1 MKCALCQGDSFED
14 LSHVDAKTS
23 QKLKVSLCINCG
35 LIQQNPI
42 PSDQELKEYYSLN
55 YRVDYKNSYTPKPK
69 HIYRAGKAALQRLE
83 ILKGEGIESGK
94 LLDIG
99 AGGGEFVYL
108 AGLKGY
114 DSQGIDPN
122 IGYSE
127 YAKSEYNCKLTTGE
141 LNGIQGKYDIIT
153 MFHVLEHLP
162 CPLGAFE
169 KLYHLLNHNGTLAV
183 EVPWI
188 EANDASPHN
197 IFFKAHI
204 FYFSTDSLIA
214 CASKYFDVIKVDT
227 SNNLSIL
234 FKARETVSDV
244 KLPSTESI
252 HKLRERLKNK
262 GWIEYLF
269 KGRGLQ
275 KPLINIF
282 RGLEESR
289 AKNQRPKEILDN
301 LLRKAG

>member
-1 MKCALCQGDSFED
+1 MNCVLCGNNSFEELAD
-14 LSHVDAKTS
+14 TDAKTS
-23 QKLKVSLCINCG
+23 ERLRVSLCQKCG

-42 PSDQELKEYYSLN
+42 PTAEELKEYYSHN

-83 ILKGEGIESGK
+83 FLKEEGIYEGR

-108 AGLKGY
+108 SGVMGY
-114 DSQGIDPN
+114 RSQGVDPN

-127 YAKSEYNCKLTTGE
+127 YAKNEYNCELTTGE
-141 LNGIQGKYDIIT
+141 LDAIQGKYDIIT
-153 MFHVLEHLP
+153 LYHVLEHLP
-162 CPLGAFE
+162 CPLHAFK
-169 KLYHLLNHNGTLAV
+169 KLYNLLNQGGTLSV

-204 FYFSTDSLIA
+204 FYFSVDSLIS
-214 CASKYFDVIKVDT
+214 CASKYFEVLKVDT
-227 SNNLSIL
+227 NNNLSIL
-234 FKARETVSDV
+234 FKAKQNISDIEYPSQQSV
-244 KLPSTESI
+244 NKL
-252 HKLRERLKNK
+252 KNRLKSK

-269 KGRGLQ
+269 KGKGIQ
-275 KPLINIF
+275 KPLRNFI
-282 RGLEESR
+282 RGFEESK
-289 AKNQRPKEILDN
+289 ALNHQPKEILDN
-301 LLRKAG
+301 LLHKAG